1 MSSTQS
7 KAAYIEPM
15 LLLRTESLPD
25 GGSWLPEL
33 KLDGHRAVAYK
44 TGSKVHPR
52 SPQRQ
57 GVQESEGKKAKRV
70 SRFPLTASDLLI

>member
-1 MSSTQS
+1 
-7 KAAYIEPM
+7 M

-44 TGSKVHPR
+44 TGSKVHLR

-57 GVQESEGKKAKRV
+57 GVQRQVLGHRDGPCAD
-70 SRFPLTASDLLI
+70 TG